1 MKLSVLAHAGHIAA
15 PRQIASGARIHPPP
29 TFVAPTTHRLDRIDA
44 HRFHELM
51 AF

>member
-15 PRQIASGARIHPPP
+15 AANSLWRAIHPPP